1 MNELFDGVRRFGVET
16 ILENHKKK
24 NLTELEKLTPE
35 KIVKYLDKYIIGQDK
50 AKRAVSIALRN
61 RWRRQQVCKSMQEDI
76 IPNNIILIGPTGVG
90 KTEIARRLASLTSSP
105 FIKVEASKFTE
116 VGYVGRDVESMVREL
131 MDFAFNQVRNEFTE
145 IMKDHGEYLAIE
157 RVLDLLLPMTYDKA
171 DPDFEANE
179 QRYKRSRAKMRTKL
193 VSGALDANTV
203 SVPID
208 EIITPQI
215 EFVSNFGM
223 ESLDF
228 NISEMLSN
236 IIPQKKE
243 TKTKNMTVRAALEHF
258 TEVETNKLISKERV
272 IEEARFRV
280 ENNGIIFI
288 DEVDKIASL
297 DKKSTSDVSKS
308 GVQRDLLPIVEGS
321 NVPTKY
327 GMINTTH
334 ILFIAA
340 GAFHVAK
347 PSDLIPELQ
356 GRFPIRVELNSLSKE
371 DFEKILLL
379 PKNALTKQYIALFKT
394 EKVDLKFEKEAVS
407 EIANYAAV
415 ANEKMEDIG
424 ARRLQTILNAVL
436 DDLLFE
442 MPKAKLKNVVI
453 EKQMIVDKVSK
464 LIEDEDLSKYIL

>member
-1 MNELFDGVRRFGVET
+1 MDLV
-16 ILENHKKK
+16 LENIRDK
-24 NLTELEKLTPE
+24 NMNSLSKLTPI
-35 KIVKYLDKYIIGQDK
+35 KIVENLNKYIIGQENAKK
-50 AKRAVSIALRN
+50 AVAIALRN
-61 RWRRQQVCKSMQEDI
+61 RWRRQQVSKSMQEEI
-76 IPNNIILIGPTGVG
+76 APNNIILIGPTGVG
-90 KTEIARRLASLTSSP
+90 KTEIARRLASLTNSP

-131 MDFAFNQVRNEFTE
+131 MDFAFNQVRNELSDIFRDQGFLISIEKVLDILLPVTFSPNDE
-145 IMKDHGEYLAIE
+145 DSEEKEKRYIRSRNKMKDKLLAGQ
-157 RVLDLLLPMTYDKA
+157 LDDRFITVP
-171 DPDFEANE
+171 
-179 QRYKRSRAKMRTKL
+179 
-193 VSGALDANTV
+193 LDESA
-203 SVPID
+203 S
-208 EIITPQI
+208 PQI
-215 EFVSNFGM
+215 EVFSNIGI

-228 NISEMLSN
+228 NIGEMLSN
-236 IIPQKKE
+236 MMPIKKE
-243 TKTKNMTVRAALEHF
+243 KTKEMRVDNAIQYF
-258 TEVETNKLISKERV
+258 TDLETNKLLSRDKI
-272 IEEARFRV
+272 IEEAKYRV

-356 GRFPIRVELNSLSKE
+356 GRFPIRVELNSLSKD
-371 DFEKILLL
+371 DFEKILTI
-379 PKNALTKQYIALFKT
+379 PKNALIKQYIAMFKT
-394 EKVDLKFEKEAVS
+394 EKVDLKFEDEAIS
-407 EIANYAAV
+407 EIASYTAI

-424 ARRLQTILNAVL
+424 ARRLQTILNTIL
-436 DDLLFE
+436 DDFLFE
-442 MPKAKLKNVVI
+442 MPNSKLKKI
-453 EKQMIVDKVSK
+453 TISKQMIIDKVNH